1 MFRGKTLAAAAVAAV
16 SLGAAG
22 AASAQGFGGG
32 DFYLKG
38 FGGWTIPQNNNFDVT
53 DKASGDSGRTGFNY
67 DTGYTLGAAAGYA
80 ISPNVAFELEYAYR
94 NASADLKNSDV
105 SGDVTSNAIMAN
117 AIYTFDGMGPNGA
130 FKPYLGAGLGAA
142 DLKYS
147 PKGIGDL
154 SGNYNFA
161 YQVITGVGYAL
172 NPNWTLNGEVRYFGI
187 TDQDLE
193 NSTAKIK
200 SSFNTFDALVGLT
213 YHF

>member
-1 MFRGKTLAAAAVAAV
+1 VAAV
-16 SLGAAG
+16 SVGAAG

-38 FGGWTIPQNNNFDVT
+38 FGGWTIPQNNNFNVT
-53 DKASGDSGRTGFNY
+53 DKASGDTGRTGFDY

-94 NASADLKNSDV
+94 NASADLKNSDT

-117 AIYTFDGMGPNGA
+117 AIYTFEGMGPNAA

-142 DLKYS
+142 DLSYN
-147 PKGIGDL
+147 PKGFGDL
-154 SGNYNFA
+154 SGNYQFA
-161 YQVITGVGYAL
+161 YQVITGVGYEL

-187 TDQDLE
+187 ADEDLE
-193 NSTAKIK
+193 NSSAKLK
-200 SSFNTFDALVGLT
+200 SSFNTFDALVGVT